1 MHRPLLFVL
10 VLAGLAVTGCDQQDP
25 TSAEDFDVQP
35 AVSLSVSDLTFT
47 AGQTPPATFTVR
59 YQGLDAAPEPVAADG
74 VTFELVGETGT
85 AQSGT
90 RTFAVGFDGPVPNA
104 GSVNA
109 VATVRAASG
118 GREILKSVALTVNSA
133 ISISETF
140 RRRLAVVEDYEGDA
154 RSVTASDGTTVEVVT
169 GADVSPNS
177 NGLRALKVNAAAGGQ
192 VVFNRT
198 VNAPGQDIFSFLLK
212 SATDFT
218 LTVSFRDRAGADTRT
233 FDVDVPVTGGP
244 AYRRYSIA
252 AAQLFEG
259 FNPVDERSGGDGPL
273 TSVAFSASAPAT
285 FFVDDLAFGTGE
297 GPTIEVNDFEST
309 SFFYIG
315 AATFTD
321 VAVTNPLS
329 DGATAR
335 QFTYTDGG
343 DFFGYNFQ
351 TGSENAPA
359 LFLDAGSG
367 GALSFVIGRVPK
379 AFNLYVFVETGG
391 NAYSFDSGRE
401 IPIEAGDAFRTVR
414 IPLADLGTPASALG
428 SPGIKNVGFAIR
440 RQTAD
445 TTKDPIQFVL
455 DDVKLVG
462 RN

>member
-1 MHRPLLFVL
+1 MHRPLLL
-10 VLAGLAVTGCDQQDP
+10 ALALAGLAVTGCDQQDP
-25 TSAEDFDVQP
+25 TSAEDFDIQP

-74 VTFELVGETGT
+74 VAFDLVNETGT

-90 RTFAVGFDGPVPNA
+90 RTYAVRFTGPVPSA
-104 GSVNA
+104 GSVEALAMVRA
-109 VATVRAASG
+109 VAG
-118 GREILKSVALTVNSA
+118 GREIMKSVALTVNSPV
-133 ISISETF
+133 SISETF

-154 RSVTASDGTTVEVVT
+154 RSVTTTGGTTTEVVT

-177 NGLRALKVNAAAGGQ
+177 NGYRALKVNATAGGQ

-198 VNAPGQDIFSFLLK
+198 INAPGQGTFSFLLK

-218 LTVSFRDRAGADTRT
+218 LTLTFRDRAGADTRT

-252 AAQLFEG
+252 ATQLFDG

-273 TSVAFSASAPAT
+273 VAVAMSASAPVT
-285 FFVDDLAFGTGE
+285 YFVDDLAFGTSD
-297 GPTIEVNDFEST
+297 GPTIEVNDFET
-309 SFFYIG
+309 ANNAYNCGLATDDI
-315 AATFTD
+315 AATSAS
-321 VAVTNPLS
+321 V

-335 QFTYTDGG
+335 RFTFNNGG
-343 DFFGYNFQ
+343 DCFGYNFQ
-351 TGSENAPA
+351 NNGPA
-359 LFLDAGSG
+359 LFLDAGNG
-367 GALSFVIGRVPK
+367 GALTLVIGQVPK
-379 AFNLYVFVETGG
+379 AFNLYVFIETAGG
-391 NAYSFDSGRE
+391 AYSFGSGRE

-414 IPLADLGTPASALG
+414 VPLADLGTPVGALAN
-428 SPGIKNVGFAIR
+428 PGITNVGFSVR

-445 TTKDPIQFVL
+445 TTTDPISFVL